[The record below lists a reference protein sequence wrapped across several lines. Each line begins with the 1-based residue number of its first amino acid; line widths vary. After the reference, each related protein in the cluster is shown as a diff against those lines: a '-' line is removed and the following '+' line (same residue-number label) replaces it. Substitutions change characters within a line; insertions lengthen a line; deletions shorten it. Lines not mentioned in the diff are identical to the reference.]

1 MQWVIQSVGRRQK
14 AAGSE
19 GFTRAGASSR
29 LVIYMLPPR
38 NVTNLAQKVDMA
50 ICARIL
56 HRAQTG
62 E

>member
-1 MQWVIQSVGRRQK
+1 MQWVIQSVGRHQK
-14 AAGSE
+14 AAGNQ

-29 LVIYMLPPR
+29 LVIYTLPPR
-38 NVTNLAQKVDMA
+38 NVTNLTQRVDMA

-56 HRAQTG
+56 HRAPAG